1 MSIPLKLLVLVKD
14 FQAIKSTWGPPDVPT
29 RSPKPLLGITNGCVS
44 GGLPRL
50 RMCGRAQVGASCRLA
65 PLWASDPDSWPR

>member
-29 RSPKPLLGITNGCVS
+29 QSPEASPRHYQWVCLWWSSKAQDVWESS
-44 GGLPRL
+44 GGCILQAGPI
-50 RMCGRAQVGASCRLA
+50 VGIR
-65 PLWASDPDSWPR
+65 P